1 MAAVVGAALAAPV
14 SAWSGGKGA
23 AGRTKSEQDQA
34 QEHFRKAREHYSAGR
49 YRAAI
54 TELELA
60 YKLDPSG
67 AELVYNL
74 GLIHEKMAEVDDA
87 IRYYRRYMQMIDDDA
102 EKARIEG
109 VIRRLE
115 GAKEEVVAPAASS
128 EQPAVAPP
136 PASSA
141 PPKKGRAD
149 GWVIG
154 TGAVAGAALLAGG
167 YFGYKAWSDRVED
180 PPSTG
185 PGRSIGDLQDQADR
199 AHREAVIADIGF
211 GVALVAGATSM
222 ILYLARD
229 ATPVERAPDGPVE
242 ARVTPTLRVLPH
254 GMAAGIGIGF

>member
-1 MAAVVGAALAAPV
+1 MAAVVGVVLAAPV
-14 SAWSGGKGA
+14 AAWSGGKGA
-23 AGRTKSEQDQA
+23 AGPTKSEQDEA

-87 IRYYRRYMQMIDDDA
+87 IRYYRRYLQMIDDDA
-102 EKARIEG
+102 EKERIEG

-115 GAKEEVVAPAASS
+115 GAKEEVAPAASS
-128 EQPAVAPP
+128 EQPPVAPP
-136 PASSA
+136 STSSA

-154 TGAVAGAALLAGG
+154 TGVVAGAALLAGG

-185 PGRSIGDLQDQADR
+185 PGRSIEDLQDQADR

-211 GVALVAGATSM
+211 GVALVAGATSLV
-222 ILYLARD
+222 LYLARD
-229 ATPVERAPDGPVE
+229 AIPAEQASDGPAE
-242 ARVTPTLRVLPH
+242 ARVAPTLRILPH
-254 GMAAGIGIGF
+254 GMAAGIGVGF